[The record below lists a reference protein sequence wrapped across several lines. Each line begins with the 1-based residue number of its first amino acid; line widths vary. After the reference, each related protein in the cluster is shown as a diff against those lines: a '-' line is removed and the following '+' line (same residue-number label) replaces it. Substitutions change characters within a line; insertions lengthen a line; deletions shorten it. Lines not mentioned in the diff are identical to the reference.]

1 MGGDRQ
7 SFTAPQTSPGALQL
21 EFVSRNYTVGKS
33 LVKALQPTNLV
44 IEQGDFVAIMGHSG
58 SGKTT
63 LLNIL
68 GLLDV
73 QSDGIYSVHGT
84 DTTQLSQSERARLR
98 RDTFGFVFQNFNLL
112 ERYTVLQNIELAL
125 MYQKVSAKAS
135 RQLAY
140 DLLRQLGLSDKAEAR
155 PHQLSGGQAQRIAI
169 ARALINNPPIVLADE
184 PTGNLDIEAANEVI
198 GLFKALH
205 GKGTTI
211 VMVTHSNEVARSASR
226 IVHMQS
232 GRVVSSEVVQ

>member
-1 MGGDRQ
+1 MGGDEQ
-7 SFTAPQTSPGALQL
+7 HLATPQTSPGALQL
-21 EFVSRNYTVGKS
+21 EFVSREFTVGKS
-33 LVKALQPTNLV
+33 TVIALKPINLV

-73 QSDGIYSVHGT
+73 QTDGTYMVHGADVT
-84 DTTQLSQSERARLR
+84 KLSQSERARLR
-98 RDTFGFVFQNFNLL
+98 RDTFGFVFQNFHLL
-112 ERYTVLQNIELAL
+112 DRYTVLQNIELAL
-125 MYQKVSAKAS
+125 MYQKVSAKAA

-140 DLLRQLGLSDKAEAR
+140 DLLRQLGLSDKADAR

-184 PTGNLDIEAANEVI
+184 PTGNLDIEAAKEVI

-205 GKGTTI
+205 SKGTTI
-211 VMVTHSNEVARSASR
+211 VMVTHSSEVAQSASR
-226 IVHMQS
+226 IVRMQN
-232 GRVVSSEVVQ
+232 GRVVSNEVAQ

>member
-1 MGGDRQ
+1 MGGSGQ
-7 SFTAPQTSPGALQL
+7 SLSAPQVSPGALQL
-21 EFVSRNYTVGKS
+21 EFVSRNFIVGKNP
-33 LVKALQPTNLV
+33 VKALQPTNLV

-73 QSDGIYSVHGT
+73 QSDGVYSVHGT
-84 DTTQLSQSERARLR
+84 DTTQLSQAQRARLR

-125 MYQKVSAKAS
+125 MYQKVSAKAA

-140 DLLRQLGLSDKAEAR
+140 NLLRQLGLSDKAEAR

-184 PTGNLDIEAANEVI
+184 PTGNLDVEAANEVI

-205 GKGTTI
+205 SKGTTI
-211 VMVTHSNEVARSASR
+211 IMVTHSNEVARSASR
-226 IVHMQS
+226 IVRMQS
-232 GRVVSSEVVQ
+232 GKIISNEVVQ